1 MAIRYR
7 THAEQELDE
16 IRRKQEAIYPRK
28 TDWLAPKIENGTL
41 QDALNRRGRKP
52 SANPKQLLSLRLDA
66 EVIEFF
72 RKTGKGWQTR
82 INSELRKIAGLG

>member
-7 THAEQELDE
+7 THAGQEMDE
-16 IRRKQEAIYPRK
+16 IQGKQQAIYPQK
-28 TDWLAPKIENGTL
+28 TDWLAPKIETGTL

-52 SANPKQLLSLRLDA
+52 SDNPKQLLSLRLDP

-72 RKTGKGWQTR
+72 RKTGDGWQTR
-82 INSELRKIAGLG
+82 INSELRKIAGLD